1 MAAQAKESL
10 HFPSSHKNSSAT
22 KQHIRTYYKGQKHEL
37 DF

>member
-22 KQHIRTYYKGQKHEL
+22 KQQQHIRTYYKGTET
-37 DF
+37 